1 MVLGGQVS
9 HDQTWALRRARGRAV
24 HARARVG
31 SISDGLAREREKK
44 NLQPTRGKKARERKK
59 KIQRKKNTLRIVI
72 LIQETS
78 REK

>member
-1 MVLGGQVS
+1 M
-9 HDQTWALRRARGRAV
+9 
-24 HARARVG
+24 
-31 SISDGLAREREKK
+31 GLLERERKK
-44 NLQPTRGKKARERKK
+44 EFAAHERKEAEREKK